1 MDESFEETGQ
11 GPLAMYV
18 YSDDE
23 LVEPGQAPKISLAA
37 LNEHPSFLRSECFE
51 STLDTV
57 TVPLLPDEVLRLLRR
72 PSSRRLRQPTQEPL
86 NLQPS
91 EDHPNPLEIVGLTPL
106 VPYSQS
112 QSVHDPSQG
121 AAPSQDSL
129 FENAEFPTESSASL
143 AFLEVLK
150 LSPFLRGAMDV
161 INGLRDLDPPDWM
174 ERCHV
179 SIC

>member
-23 LVEPGQAPKISLAA
+23 LIEPGQTPKISLAA

-91 EDHPNPLEIVGLTPL
+91 EGHPNPLEVSPVVVVSSSSFPSSML
-106 VPYSQS
+106 VY
-112 QSVHDPSQG
+112 QG
-121 AAPSQDSL
+121 
-129 FENAEFPTESSASL
+129 EFSAK
-143 AFLEVLK
+143 FTDDH
-150 LSPFLRGAMDV
+150 MT
-161 INGLRDLDPPDWM
+161 
-174 ERCHV
+174 
-179 SIC
+179 